1 MWKRPEVVTEEDLT
15 DKPLILLLLL
25 ASILQTPITYS
36 PESRPK
42 LANQDVVALVNHGL
56 PDRLI
61 LRAIDA
67 TDNEFDLCPYGL
79 RDLKEANISDE
90 MIDAMLRKSL

>member
-1 MWKRPEVVTEEDLT
+1 MGKLLEFVMEEDLT
-15 DKPLILLLLL
+15 DEPLILFLVL

-42 LANQDVVALVNHGL
+42 LSNCDVVALVNHGL
-56 PDRLI
+56 PERLI

-67 TDNEFDLCPYGL
+67 TDNEFDLCPCGL
-79 RDLKEANISDE
+79 RDLKEADISDA